1 MPWLAPEFKE
11 GKKDS
16 HFKAYKDYGVTELPC
31 LVIVK
36 NDGKTVAT
44 KDGVQEFYSQEK
56 SYKKLFQKW
65 HGYTYLVPQSPRI
78 ETFL

>member
-36 NDGKTVAT
+36 NDGKTVQFQW
-44 KDGVQEFYSQEK
+44 KNIKYIIFDVYSII
-56 SYKKLFQKW
+56 FDA
-65 HGYTYLVPQSPRI
+65 
-78 ETFL
+78 